1 MFEPLGYAPAYL
13 RLSEAI
19 RARILSR
26 ELKDGEALPTEGELA
41 RQFGV
46 NRSTVREALRNLQS
60 AGLLARRAGGKRL
73 FVTRPT
79 LEAFGD
85 GASHAIAL
93 HGARFADLWEALL
106 TVEPAIAAAAAQ
118 RRSSADLAALGA
130 TAEAFLSARDAAHAV
145 ERVAEFFR
153 QLGQATGNPVYAL
166 VNEPLM
172 RLLEPGLATIIDR
185 VPQARRRIA
194 TAQQRLVDA
203 VREGSRE
210 EAATW
215 MAKHI
220 RDFRRGYEVAGIPLD
235 AFVTV
240 AA

>member
-19 RARILSR
+19 RARILNR

-60 AGLLARRAGGKRL
+60 AGLLERRAGGKRL
-73 FVTRPT
+73 FVSRPT
-79 LEAFGD
+79 LESVGD
-85 GASHAIAL
+85 GVSHAIAL

-106 TVEPAIAAAAAQ
+106 TVEPAIAAAAAR
-118 RRSSADLAALGA
+118 RRSAEDVAALA
-130 TAEAFLSARDAAHAV
+130 ETADAFMAASDSALAV
-145 ERVAEFFR
+145 QRVSLFFR
-153 QLGQATGNPVYAL
+153 RIGQATGNPVYAL

-203 VREGSRE
+203 VREGSGE

-220 RDFRRGYEVAGIPLD
+220 RDFRRGYEVAGIPID